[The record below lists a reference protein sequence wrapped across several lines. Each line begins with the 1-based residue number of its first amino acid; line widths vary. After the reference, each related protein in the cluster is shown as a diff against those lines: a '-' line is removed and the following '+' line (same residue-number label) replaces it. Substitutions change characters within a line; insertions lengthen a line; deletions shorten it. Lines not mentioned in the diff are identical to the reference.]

1 MKNLEEF
8 LAAYVKKYGSVK
20 VVVDGDASWSFT
32 SHSHEGG
39 PGVTEV
45 EAADADVYIV
55 SNAGVNSD
63 IANEVETVVYSST
76 SKINYRPNNQPNA
89 VMSSTKHSQLFLSDN
104 LAVFSTNP
112 QLIELSEQVGTTP
125 TPEQAETMQVEE
137 PNTVEELPEGFPF
150 SVTGTETSEE
160 DDEPKSEEDK
170 VW

>member
-39 PGVTEV
+39 P
-45 EAADADVYIV
+45 
-55 SNAGVNSD
+55 
-63 IANEVETVVYSST
+63 
-76 SKINYRPNNQPNA
+76 
-89 VMSSTKHSQLFLSDN
+89 
-104 LAVFSTNP
+104 
-112 QLIELSEQVGTTP
+112 GTTP